1 MATKGP
7 RPARSFRIY
16 KHPNYA
22 GNVGVDLGGAFV
34 PLHAMTRVELVKA
47 CANTGLRVPEPYTR
61 WLEIPNDKLQGL
73 LMDYDAP
80 SYTLPERDDR
90 RPDPTPTP
98 VPVSQETETPTPK
111 RKEPTVT
118 TDTDQALEA
127 LKKILGGG
135 IDPAQLEVMVE
146 QAVTKVVS
154 RPVVVTI
161 GDMPPVTFDDEL
173 VHECFPRLMRKVH
186 AGAHV
191 MMTGGPGVGK
201 TTVADQVARALGLR
215 HVVATMKPLPQDHEL
230 LGFVSPVT
238 GQVVTGQVRELYEHG
253 GVLTLDEFDT
263 AHPATP
269 PTLNMLLAQDYYDF
283 PQDGGGTVRVRK
295 HKDFRVLATGN
306 TYGGGGSLEFSGTT
320 RMNTATLDRFTF
332 FHVGIDPKL
341 EDAICRSIDPTFGPL
356 VVDVVRKARANIE
369 QYALKVFVTPRASI
383 DATKMMVAGDSL
395 REALDGRLFGR
406 GLPKD
411 QEAKLLEGVTFG

>member
-16 KHPNYA
+16 KHPRYA
-22 GNVGVDLGGAFV
+22 GNVGITPDGSAV
-34 PLHAMTRVELVKA
+34 PIHAMTRVELVKA
-47 CANTGLRVPEPYTR
+47 CANTGLSVPAPYTR
-61 WLEIPNDKLQGL
+61 WLEMPNDKLHVL
-73 LMDYDAP
+73 LADYDAP
-80 SYTLPERDDR
+80 SYTLPERDGR

-98 VPVSQETETPTPK
+98 KQPDPVSQETET
-111 RKEPTVT
+111 RKD
-118 TDTDQALEA
+118 TDMATETDQALEV
-127 LKKILGGG
+127 LKKLLGGG

-146 QAVTKVVS
+146 RAVTKVVA
-154 RPVVVTI
+154 RPIVVNVP
-161 GDMPPVTFDDEL
+161 DMPPVTFDNEL
-173 VHECFPRLMRKVH
+173 VHECFEPLMRKVR
-186 AGAHV
+186 AGANV

-201 TTVADQVARALGLR
+201 TTVADQVARALQLR

-238 GQVVTGQVRELYEHG
+238 GQVITGQVRELYESG

-306 TYGGGGSLEFSGTT
+306 TYGGGGSLEFAGTT

-341 EDAICRSIDPTFGPL
+341 EDAICRSIHPVHGPAI
-356 VVDVVRKARANIE
+356 VSAVRQARANVDK
-369 QYALKVFVTPRASI
+369 YALKVFVTPRTSI
-383 DATKMMVAGDSL
+383 DATKMMVAGDTMTQ
-395 REALDGRLFGR
+395 ALDGRLFGR

-411 QEAKLLEGVTFG
+411 QESKLMEGVTLG

>member
-16 KHPNYA
+16 KHPRYA
-22 GNVGVDLGGAFV
+22 GNVGITPDGSAV
-34 PLHAMTRVELVKA
+34 PIHAMTRVELVKA
-47 CANTGLRVPEPYTR
+47 CANTGLSVPSPYTR
-61 WLEIPNDKLQGL
+61 WLEMPNDRLQGL
-73 LMDYDAP
+73 LEDYPAP
-80 SYTLPERDDR
+80 SYTLPERDGR

-98 VPVSQETETPTPK
+98 KQPDPVSQETET
-111 RKEPTVT
+111 RKD
-118 TDTDQALEA
+118 TDMATETDQALEV
-127 LKKILGGG
+127 LKKLLGGG

-146 QAVTKVVS
+146 RAVTKVVA
-154 RPVVVTI
+154 RPIIVNVP
-161 GDMPPVTFDDEL
+161 DMPPVTFDNEL
-173 VHECFPRLMRKVH
+173 VHECFEPLMRKVR
-186 AGAHV
+186 AGANV

-201 TTVADQVARALGLR
+201 TTVADQVARALQLR

-238 GQVVTGQVRELYEHG
+238 GQVITGQVRELYESG

-306 TYGGGGSLEFSGTT
+306 TYGGGGSLEFAGTT

-341 EDAICRSIDPTFGPL
+341 EDAICRSIHPVHGPAI
-356 VVDVVRKARANIE
+356 VSAVRQARANVDK
-369 QYALKVFVTPRASI
+369 YALKVFVTPRTSI
-383 DATKMMVAGDSL
+383 DATKMMVAGDTMTQ
-395 REALDGRLFGR
+395 ALDGRLFGR

-411 QEAKLLEGVTFG
+411 QESKLMEGVTLG